1 MTQNGN
7 MQPESLVGQTSSKNL
22 GMVVS
27 GSLTEGMEVRLDSST
42 SIEDIKVGTFVSIQG
57 QRMRFFGVVTEVAL
71 KAMDQTMV
79 TSPPDVSNP
88 FIAKVISG
96 TAAYGT
102 ITVEP
107 MLTIG
112 GGDRIAG
119 IDGPQ
124 PAKTVPPHFSA
135 VGTATDDDIR
145 IVFGEED
152 ENHFYIGNPLDMETR
167 LCLNIEELVKRSN
180 GVFGKSGTG
189 KTFLTRL
196 LLLGILQN
204 GTASNL
210 VFDMHG
216 EYGWKGTSESDNREV
231 KGLKQL
237 FPSKVAVFSLDEESS
252 RRRGLSPDYIVRIG
266 YEEIEPEDVQMLRD
280 TLNLSEVAADAA
292 HALQRKFGRRKWLKS
307 FLDLPT
313 GSDVGELA
321 QELNVNERA
330 LSTLHSRLAR
340 LDRYHFMDKD
350 SGHDSVNQILN
361 YIERGMHVVLE
372 FGRYGS
378 DLTAYILVAN
388 LLTRRIYD
396 RYQRLTEQAMGDQ
409 TERPRPLVITVEEA
423 HKFLSPAIADQT
435 IFGTIAREMR
445 KYNVTLLVVDQR
457 PSGID
462 DEVMSQIGTKFTCLL
477 DNERDID
484 AVLTGVSGSRKLR
497 SVLARLESKQQA
509 LVFGHSVP
517 MPVVI
522 STRDYGSADSYREFG
537 FRDEAELKAQVEQD
551 IADLFGPDG
560 G

>member
-1 MTQNGN
+1 MTNGN
-7 MQPESLVGQTSSKNL
+7 IQPESLSGQTSQNL

-27 GSLTEGMEVRLDSST
+27 GSLTEGMEVRLDAST
-42 SIEDIKVGTFVSIQG
+42 SIEDIKVGTFVNIQG
-57 QRMRFFGVVTEVAL
+57 QKMRFFGVVTEVAL
-71 KAMDQTMV
+71 NAMDQTMSA
-79 TSPPDVSNP
+79 SPPDVSNP

-112 GGDRIAG
+112 GKDNIAG
-119 IDGPQ
+119 VDGPQ
-124 PAKTVPPHFSA
+124 PAKTVPPHFST

-252 RRRGLSPDYIVRIG
+252 RRRGLSPDYVVRIG
-266 YEEIEPEDVQMLRD
+266 YEEIDPEDVQMLRD
-280 TLNLSEVAADAA
+280 TLNLSEVAADTAY
-292 HALQRKFGRRKWLKS
+292 ALQRKFGNRKWLKS
-307 FLDLPT
+307 FLDMPT
-313 GSDVGELA
+313 GSEVGELA
-321 QELNVNERA
+321 VELNVNEGA
-330 LSTLHSRLAR
+330 LSTLHRRLVR
-340 LDRYHFMDKD
+340 FERFQFMDD
-350 SGHDSVNQILN
+350 SAGHDSVNQILN

-378 DLTAYILVAN
+378 DLAAYILVAN

-396 RYQRLTEQAMGDQ
+396 RYQTLTEKAMGDQ
-409 TERPRPLVITVEEA
+409 SERPRPLVITVEEA

-435 IFGTIAREMR
+435 IFGTIAR
-445 KYNVTLLVVDQR
+445 
-457 PSGID
+457 
-462 DEVMSQIGTKFTCLL
+462 
-477 DNERDID
+477 
-484 AVLTGVSGSRKLR
+484 
-497 SVLARLESKQQA
+497 
-509 LVFGHSVP
+509 
-517 MPVVI
+517 
-522 STRDYGSADSYREFG
+522 
-537 FRDEAELKAQVEQD
+537 
-551 IADLFGPDG
+551 
-560 G
+560 

>member
-1 MTQNGN
+1 MTQNGS
-7 MQPESLVGQTSSKNL
+7 MQPESLVGQTPSKNL

-27 GSLTEGMEVRLDSST
+27 GSLTEGMEVRLDAST

-112 GGDRIAG
+112 GGDNIAS

-152 ENHFYIGNPLDMETR
+152 ENHFFIGNPLDMETR

-266 YEEIEPEDVQMLRD
+266 YEEIEPEDIQMLRD

-292 HALQRKFGRRKWLKS
+292 HALQRKFGRRRWLKS

-396 RYQRLTEQAMGDQ
+396 RYQRLTERAMGDQ

-462 DEVMSQIGTKFTCLL
+462 DEVMSQIGTKLTCLL

-522 STRDYGSADSYREFG
+522 RTRDYGSADSYREFG
-537 FRDEAELKAQVEQD
+537 FRDEAQLKAQVEQD
-551 IADLFGPDG
+551 IADLFGPDDG
-560 G
+560 